1 MKKINSFFIFY
12 PLCCILIFL
21 RLEIFYGSDV
31 KAPFTDDFYYYLT
44 TAKNFINLGSI
55 TFDKISITNGFQPLW
70 FFFISFI
77 FALSKNDIF
86 FNSIIIFSIF
96 LFTFFSYFNFK
107 NYFFQNNYSE
117 RESHLIGC
125 LISFLT
131 LFFSKNGM
139 EISLA
144 VFFFLFKLNLFK

>member
-1 MKKINSFFIFY
+1 MTKINSFFIFY

-21 RLEIFYGSDV
+21 RLEIFYGSDI

-44 TAKNFINLGSI
+44 TAKNFVNSGTI

-70 FFFISFI
+70 FFFISLI
-77 FALSKNDIF
+77 FAISKNDII

-96 LFTFFSYFNFK
+96 LFSFFAYFNFK
-107 NYFFQNNYSE
+107 EFFFQNSYSE
-117 RESHLIGC
+117 KESHLIAS
-125 LISFLT
+125 LISFFT

-139 EISLA
+139 EISIA
-144 VFFFLFKLNLFK
+144 IFFFSLSFK